1 MATTPRKTFPEL
13 QALSAPLVDSD
24 VVAVYRAPGPAKRT
38 TASVLK
44 TYAQTGLGTMATQNA
59 NAVAI
64 TGGSIT
70 GITDLAV
77 ADGGTGASNAAGART
92 NLGLVIGTD
101 VVGFNGAGGTPSSLT
116 LTNATGLPLTGLVAS
131 TSIAIG
137 VGSIELG
144 NATDTTLAR
153 SSAGN
158 MTIEGNLVYRAGG
171 TDVPITDGGTG
182 SSTAADARTAL
193 AVVGTA
199 DLAASTGAA
208 LVGSIRTGTGAVSR
222 TLQAVTRDLPVS
234 VISYGAVGDGTTDD
248 SAAVQAAIDANK
260 GKTIIL
266 PMGYTFKLAGVLLIG
281 STYNYTKIIIEG
293 DILLKAR
300 TSSTD
305 WNVRILTSPI
315 YAGIHTA
322 DTIGV
327 DIIFA
332 GGWFDGNRTNQP
344 NSTVADQQCH
354 CISIGGAHQWTITGP
369 IQFREIRGDGIVVT
383 TLTNLAPY
391 VEAEN
396 ASDFYID
403 YVTAIN
409 SADDGRNAVSIIS
422 GLRWRSEGGNSVKVG
437 GTIGGTVMPGG
448 FDIEADGAQHRIF
461 NGSVGY
467 WEVDT
472 VGTSGIACIGHAI
485 TNDATRD
492 WNIDTIVFEGFA
504 VVNRRAAVG
513 GPVFTRSKNL
523 NAKGSLIKTTR
534 AGGFDLL
541 YLDRFIVDAT
551 TSGTAAGVMAGNGG
565 SCRDGEIIIHNLDDS
580 SAALQTFALEDV
592 RCSGYVAQ
600 GGQGAGSY
608 GIQIAGSAVQTN
620 VTYSVDI
627 PGDVAGKTAGF
638 LVSTGATL
646 TNVVAADCSFL
657 GYGSPET
664 QFILQAFINTR
675 NIQGRNFQSSV
686 PVIGYWTVGDWVQ
699 NTVPSAN
706 GILGWFCTVSGN
718 PGTWVEVR
726 AVQKQTGWTA
736 ATGTAAKGAYA
747 TYAGQTVSALYVQAE
762 AQATD
767 NAVKAIS
774 QRFKA
779 LEDDMRTAGIIN

>member
-1 MATTPRKTFPEL
+1 MAAGRIIIPNCMPALDINGNPVAGAKLTFYVNETTTLLPVYTTAALNVAHPNP
-13 QALSAPLVDSD
+13 LSADAAGVFPSIFADTAVAYSVAITDADGLPIIDLRNRDNIKASLYYGD
-24 VVAVYRAPGPAKRT
+24 VVAYDP
-38 TASVLK
+38 
-44 TYAQTGLGTMATQNA
+44 
-59 NAVAI
+59 
-64 TGGSIT
+64 
-70 GITDLAV
+70 
-77 ADGGTGASNAAGART
+77 
-92 NLGLVIGTD
+92 
-101 VVGFNGAGGTPSSLT
+101 
-116 LTNATGLPLTGLVAS
+116 
-131 TSIAIG
+131 
-137 VGSIELG
+137 
-144 NATDTTLAR
+144 
-153 SSAGN
+153 
-158 MTIEGNLVYRAGG
+158 
-171 TDVPITDGGTG
+171 
-182 SSTAADARTAL
+182 
-193 AVVGTA
+193 
-199 DLAASTGAA
+199 DLAAIAGLTSAANKMPYATGAGTWAMADLTSFARSLLATANNSAFLTA
-208 LVGSIRTGTGAVSR
+208 LGQIASSFVNFIRTGTGAVNR
-222 TLQAVTRDLPVS
+222 TLQAELRDTPVN
-234 VISYGAVGDGTTDD
+234 VLGYGAVGDGTTDD
-248 SAAVQAAIDANK
+248 SAAIQAAIDANK

-305 WNVRILTSPI
+305 WNVRVSTSPI

-344 NSTVADQQCH
+344 NSTVQDQQCH
-354 CISIGGAHQWTITGP
+354 CISVGGAHQWSITGP
-369 IQFREIRGDGIVVT
+369 INFREIRGDGIVVT
-383 TLTNLAPY
+383 TLTNIAPY

-396 ASDFYID
+396 ASDFYIG

-422 GLRWRSEGGNSVKVG
+422 GLRWRSEGGNSIKVG
-437 GTIGGTVMPGG
+437 GTIGGSVMPGG

-492 WNIDTIVFEGFA
+492 WNVDTVTFEGFA
-504 VVNRRAAVG
+504 VLNRRTAVG
-513 GPVFTRSKNL
+513 GPIFLRSKNL
-523 NAKGSLIKTTR
+523 NAKGSCIKTTR
-534 AGGFDLL
+534 AGAFDFS
-541 YLDRFIVDAT
+541 YLDRFVIDAT
-551 TSGTAAGVMAGNGG
+551 TSGTAAGVKAGEAG

-580 SAALQTFALEDV
+580 GAALQTFALDRV
-592 RCSGYVAQ
+592 RCSGYVAP

-608 GIQIAGSAVQTN
+608 GVQIAGAAVQTD
-620 VTYSVDI
+620 VTYSVDV
-627 PGDVAGKTAGF
+627 PSDANKSFGF
-638 LVSTGATL
+638 LTSGGASL
-646 TNVVAADCSFL
+646 TRCVVADCSFL
-657 GYGSPET
+657 GWPNSTAFG
-664 QFILQAFINTR
+664 FNVFINTR
-675 NIQGRNFQSSV
+675 NVQGRNFLSAV
-686 PVIGYWTVGDWVQ
+686 PTTGYWTAGDWIQ
-699 NTVPSAN
+699 NSAPSAN
-706 GILGWFCTVSGN
+706 GILGWFCTVDGN
-718 PGTWVEVR
+718 PGTFVEVR

-747 TYAGQTVSALYVQAE
+747 TYAGQTVSAAYVQAE

-779 LEDDMRTAGIIN
+779 LEDDLRTAGVIN

>member
-77 ADGGTGASNAAGART
+77 ADGGTGAGTADGALTNFGGTTVGKAVFTAANAAAART
-92 NLGLVIGTD
+92 AIGTVIGTD
-101 VVGFNGAGGTPSSLT
+101 VQAYDPDLTTWAGITPGT
-116 LTNATGLPLTGLVAS
+116 
-131 TSIAIG
+131 G
-137 VGSIELG
+137 VG
-144 NATDTTLAR
+144 
-153 SSAGN
+153 
-158 MTIEGNLVYRAGG
+158 
-171 TDVPITDGGTG
+171 
-182 SSTAADARTAL
+182 TAL
-193 AVVGTA
+193 AVNVGSAGAFVTSTE
-199 DLAASTGAA
+199 LAASTGAG

-248 SAAVQAAIDANK
+248 SAAIQAAIDANK

-305 WNVRILTSPI
+305 WNVRVSTSPL

-354 CISIGGAHQWTITGP
+354 CISIGGAHQWSVTGP

-391 VEAEN
+391 VAAEN
-396 ASDFYID
+396 ASDFYIG

-437 GTIGGTVMPGG
+437 GVIGGSTMPGG
-448 FDIEADGAQHRIF
+448 FDVEPDGGQHRVAD
-461 NGSVGY
+461 GSVGY
-467 WEVDT
+467 CYVDT
-472 VGTSGIACIGHAI
+472 AGTSGIACIGHSI
-485 TNDATRD
+485 TGVDATRD
-492 WNIDTIVFEGFA
+492 WVTDGVVFEGFH
-504 VVNRRAAVG
+504 VDNRLAGAG
-513 GPVFTRSKNL
+513 GPVFTRSKNIR
-523 NAKGSLIKTTR
+523 AKGSLTKTTQDL
-534 AGGFDLL
+534 GFQLV
-541 YLDRFIVDAT
+541 YLDQFVIDAT
-551 TSGTAAGVMAGNGG
+551 TSGTSGGVEAGNGG
-565 SCRDGEIIIHNLDDS
+565 SCRDGEIIIHSVDDGQVG
-580 SAALQTFALEDV
+580 LRTLALERV
-592 RCSGYVAQ
+592 RCSGYVAPF
-600 GGQGAGSY
+600 GGGPY
-608 GIQIAGSAVQTN
+608 GVQIAGAAVQTN

-627 PGDVAGKTAGF
+627 PYDASKAFGF
-638 LVSTGATL
+638 LVSGTPTL
-646 TNVVAADCSFL
+646 TNVVLADCAFL
-657 GYGSPET
+657 GYPSPET
-664 QFILQAFINTR
+664 TFASGTSIVNTR
-675 NIQGRNFQSSV
+675 NVLGRSFLSSV
-686 PVIGYWTVGDWVQ
+686 PTVGYWFAGDWVQ
-699 NTVPSAN
+699 NSAPSAN
-706 GILGWFCTVSGN
+706 GILGWFCTVTGN
-718 PGTWVEVR
+718 PGTFVEVR

-779 LEDDMRTAGIIN
+779 LEDDLRTAGIINS